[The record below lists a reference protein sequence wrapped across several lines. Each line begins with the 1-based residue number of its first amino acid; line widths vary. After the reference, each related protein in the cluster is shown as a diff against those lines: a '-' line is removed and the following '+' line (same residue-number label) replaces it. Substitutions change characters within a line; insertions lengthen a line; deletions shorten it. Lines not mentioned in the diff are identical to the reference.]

1 MYQFIKRRYYD
12 IRQAWGLVSPIF
24 AFVNFLLIAYNF
36 TKLRDVISIEYFS
49 VIFSIGVGLC
59 LLIIGRTYRK
69 KQLPT
74 DQNLIYERSTQNAT
88 TSRLQLE
95 ACKILLEKSNTSV
108 PRELEERIQY
118 LKNIELQK
126 P

>member
-1 MYQFIKRRYYD
+1 MYQFAKRRYYD

-36 TKLRDVISIEYFS
+36 TKLKDVISIEYFS
-49 VIFSIGVGLC
+49 IIFTIGIGLG
-59 LLIIGRTYRK
+59 LLVIGRTYRK

-95 ACKILLEKSNTSV
+95 ACKILLEKFNAQV
-108 PRELEERIQY
+108 PNELEDRIQY
-118 LKNIELQK
+118 LKNIEAHK
-126 P
+126 I